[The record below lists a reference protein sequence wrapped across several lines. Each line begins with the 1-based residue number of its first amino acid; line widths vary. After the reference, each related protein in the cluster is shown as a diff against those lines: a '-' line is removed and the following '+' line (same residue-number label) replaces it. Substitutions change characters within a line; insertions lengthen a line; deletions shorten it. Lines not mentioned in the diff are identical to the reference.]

1 MDIGHGRI
9 KWVISYFMFV
19 QLFRWY
25 YLVCFPAPTPPI
37 EKINS
42 SSNNNNVRF
51 NAIIPASWGW
61 QFFALIWVR
70 HLSRSSAY
78 SCFNPNSAK
87 SIFTYS
93 FLDFVGRPFS
103 LFQPISSSM
112 TTYLRISLSMYDM
125 IIPLMFY
132 PWFPWWTFPSSLQYQ
147 VAWLHDFANRF
158 LDQWHHH
165 TIANGHVL
173 KYIRS
178 WQ

>member
-9 KWVISYFMFV
+9 KWVISCFMFV

-112 TTYLRISLSMYDM
+112 ALRIWESVSRCM
-125 IIPLMFY
+125 IWSYHLCSTRDFLDELFPLPFNIK
-132 PWFPWWTFPSSLQYQ
+132 
-147 VAWLHDFANRF
+147 LHDFTILRIGF
-158 LDQWHHH
+158 LTNDI
-165 TIANGHVL
+165 TIPSLTVM
-173 KYIRS
+173 Y
-178 WQ
+178 